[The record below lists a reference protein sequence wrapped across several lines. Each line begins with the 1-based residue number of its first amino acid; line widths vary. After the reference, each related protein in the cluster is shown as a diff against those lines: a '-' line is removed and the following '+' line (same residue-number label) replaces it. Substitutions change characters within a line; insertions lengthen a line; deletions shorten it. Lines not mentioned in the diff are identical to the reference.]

1 MKPLRRL
8 LGTLGSIL
16 LSLILATIVW
26 VGATSA
32 DNPSVTGQYASAI
45 PIRLVSQPADTVI
58 VTPLD
63 SSVQVTITAPQS
75 LWGSIRPTDFEA
87 FVDISQVPVGQATNV
102 KVQVKSLRPLVQ
114 LRSYTPESVTLQLD
128 RYETRTVAVRA
139 NLVDEVPVGF
149 VAHDPVVEPSVV
161 TIGGPASAVE
171 RVQYASVDVWLR
183 GSRETVSRSLAPTP
197 LDADDAVV
205 AGVTVT
211 PSSVTVSVELTQ
223 RANFKGPVPIRVQML
238 GEVAPLYWVTNI
250 TVRPSSVTLVGLP
263 SVLEQIPEYL
273 ETEPVDISNATATV
287 TQRVNLVLPA
297 GVSVVPETAED
308 AASQTVEVVV
318 EVSPM
323 TGSST
328 LLQVPVTMQGLAP
341 DLVATL
347 SPETVDIYLSGP
359 LVQLQALTDKDVEV
373 TVNLVD
379 LGPGDHR
386 LTPQVIVPEGI
397 TVSNLLPEAVVVQI
411 AGPTPTPGPTEA
423 PGTTEGG

>member
-1 MKPLRRL
+1 MAFRRL
-8 LGTLGSIL
+8 LGTLGSIA
-16 LSLILATIVW
+16 LSLILAILVW
-26 VGATSA
+26 IGATSA
-32 DNPSVTGQYASAI
+32 ENPAVTRLYATSI
-45 PIRLVSQPADTVI
+45 PIKLINQPADTVI
-58 VTPLD
+58 VTPLQ
-63 SSVQVTITAPQS
+63 SSVQVTITAPES
-75 LWGSIRPTDFEA
+75 LWDTIRPTDFEA
-87 FVDISQVPVGQATNV
+87 VVDISQVPVGQATNV
-102 KVQVKSLRPLVQ
+102 KVAVKSLRPLVQ

-139 NLVDEVPVGF
+139 SVVDEVPVGF

-161 TIGGPASAVE
+161 TIGGPATAVE

-183 GSRETVSRSLAPTP
+183 GSRESVSRSLAPTP
-197 LDADDAVV
+197 LDADDATVS
-205 AGVTVT
+205 GVTVT
-211 PSSVTVSVELTQ
+211 PSTVAVTVELTQ

-238 GEVAPLYWVTNI
+238 GEVAPLYWVTSI
-250 TVRPSSVTLVGLP
+250 SVRPSSVTLVGLP
-263 SVLEQIPEYL
+263 SVLEGIPEYL

-323 TGSST
+323 TGSTT

-341 DLVATL
+341 DLMATL
-347 SPETVDIYLSGP
+347 SPETVDVYLSGP
-359 LVQLQALTDKDVEV
+359 LVQLQALTVEDLEA

-386 LTPQVIVPEGI
+386 LTPIVIVPEGV
-397 TVSNLLPEAVVVQI
+397 TVNKLLPEAVVVQI
-411 AGPTPTPGPTEA
+411 VGPTPTPSPTEG
-423 PGTTEGG
+423 PGSTDGG